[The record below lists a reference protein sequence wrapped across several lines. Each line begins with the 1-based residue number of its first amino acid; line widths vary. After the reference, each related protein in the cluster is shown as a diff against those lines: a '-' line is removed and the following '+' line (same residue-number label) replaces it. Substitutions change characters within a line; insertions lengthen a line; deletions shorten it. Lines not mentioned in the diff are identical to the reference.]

1 MNLKSHFQLDNKK
14 RSGILFLIAILICS
28 WWVYFSL
35 GKIEQESISDSEAL
49 LIQRQIDSLR
59 NSKAAEETIKIFP
72 FNPNFITDYKG
83 YTLGLSPEEID
94 KLLAYRSQN
103 LWINSASD
111 FQTVTGVSDSLLA
124 TISPYFKFP
133 DWVKNAQSKK
143 SNTNSAYKSSA
154 NKRDLNSATFADL
167 SSLPNFT
174 NESARLVL
182 NYRKKIGGFLED
194 DQLYDIYNLKRV
206 QVFEVKKEFTVKTK
220 PNIDRLNVN
229 EANASDLAT
238 IPFVTFDIA
247 RSIIDYRILNEGI
260 VNLDEL
266 LKIEGITAYKLDRI
280 KLYLSTNQ

>member
-14 RSGILFLIAILICS
+14 RSGILLLIAILICS
-28 WWVYFSL
+28 WWAYFSL
-35 GKIEQESISDSEAL
+35 GKIEQESISDSEVL

-59 NSKAAEETIKIFP
+59 SSKAAEETIKIFP

-124 TISPYFKFP
+124 TIAPFFKFP

-143 SNTNSAYKSSA
+143 SNTNSAYKSFA
-154 NKRDLNSATFADL
+154 NKRDLNRVTFADL

-194 DQLYDIYNLKRV
+194 DQLYDIYNLKRA

>member
-14 RSGILFLIAILICS
+14 RSGILLLIAILICS
-28 WWVYFSL
+28 WWAYFSL

-59 NSKAAEETIKIFP
+59 NSKAAEETIIIFP

-124 TISPYFKFP
+124 TIAPFFKFP

-143 SNTNSAYKSSA
+143 SNTNSAYKS
-154 NKRDLNSATFADL
+154 
-167 SSLPNFT
+167 
-174 NESARLVL
+174 
-182 NYRKKIGGFLED
+182 
-194 DQLYDIYNLKRV
+194 
-206 QVFEVKKEFTVKTK
+206 
-220 PNIDRLNVN
+220 
-229 EANASDLAT
+229 
-238 IPFVTFDIA
+238 
-247 RSIIDYRILNEGI
+247 
-260 VNLDEL
+260 
-266 LKIEGITAYKLDRI
+266 
-280 KLYLSTNQ
+280 